1 MLNPLKYLRTLVQ
14 HKLGI
19 PLKNRKDIPYLLRI
33 LNLNGKGVEI
43 GVCKGDYSKILL
55 EKSTLSTLFS
65 VDPWQNM
72 SVDVYW
78 DRNNVPQDEN
88 EERYQNV
95 VREFKKYGDKSK
107 ILRMT
112 SKEAAPKFQDGELE
126 FVYIDGNHS
135 YEACKEDIQLW
146 WPKVKK
152 GGLFAGHDYVDGKV
166 NESEFGVK
174 SAVDE
179 FVKANNQTLFVNP
192 QPFPTWYLQK
202 K

>member
-1 MLNPLKYLRTLVQ
+1 MLNPLKYLRTLIQ
-14 HKLGI
+14 HNLGI
-19 PLKNRKDIPYLLRI
+19 SLKNRKDIPYLLRI

-55 EKSTLSTLFS
+55 EKSNLSTLFS

-72 SVDVYW
+72 SADIYW

-112 SKEAAPKFQDGELE
+112 SKDASPQFQDGELE